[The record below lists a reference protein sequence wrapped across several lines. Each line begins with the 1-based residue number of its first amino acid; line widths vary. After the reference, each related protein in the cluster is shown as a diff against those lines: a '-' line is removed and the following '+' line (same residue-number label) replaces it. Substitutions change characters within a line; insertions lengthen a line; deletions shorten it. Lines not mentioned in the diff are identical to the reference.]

1 MIAVLGR
8 AAPPDEALARLAL
21 AAVPYAV
28 PTVHVRRLGSCLL
41 GLALQP
47 DLNDGSIS
55 SEGPLIAVLDGRLDN
70 AADLRREFLS
80 SGTDL
85 TSATE
90 ADIVVAA
97 FRKSGPT
104 VVNRFRGAFAGVV
117 TDGHTLWVFRDHIG
131 FRALFYRDD
140 ASQIVVANEARSVLV
155 AARLSEEPDLQVI
168 ENIFYGGQPGNI
180 PAALKGVSRL
190 PQGVLLTAGETPGV
204 TLEKYW
210 LPRDLLETGRFTYDE
225 ARERFLQLL
234 KQAVERSVTG
244 RDVLFLSGGLD
255 SPAVAAYAAPEHLR
269 LSGKPL
275 GALAVVF
282 PDLPDVD
289 ERPLIELVAERF
301 GLPLHT
307 YSTQARALDDVEAW
321 SHRLGTPVPTLS
333 IPEVWEA
340 YKTSRELGYRN
351 VLTGEF
357 AELPYGKFP
366 HQLAHLLLRG
376 RFRALLDVMRAEH
389 ATGTPWRPLVTNAL
403 TAFLPGRV
411 VNWLLA
417 LQGKNAMHKV
427 PVWIERSR
435 YDPWMSRSDF
445 MVPARERW
453 RALQLYGTAGS
464 TLTMEA
470 DATTAAMAGV
480 TIRRPFADVDLWEFF
495 LSLRAEVKFPV
506 LQWKALARD
515 ALRGVIPDEI
525 VDRKRKTVFDSHVMR
540 QVDYAT
546 LERLLV
552 KPRYR
557 LDGVNYERLAER
569 IERRD
574 LPFHEWLKAR
584 ELARIHAF
592 LSAW

>member
-1 MIAVLGR
+1 MIAILGR
-8 AAPPDEALARLAL
+8 AAPPDEGLARRAL
-21 AAVPYAV
+21 AAVPYEV
-28 PTVHVRRLGSCLL
+28 PLVETRRLGSCLL
-41 GLALQP
+41 GIASQP
-47 DLNDGSIS
+47 ELPNGSLS
-55 SEGPLIAVLDGRLDN
+55 GAGPLIAVLDGRLDN
-70 AADLRREFLS
+70 RADLEREFPAPS
-80 SGTDL
+80 DGHARTD
-85 TSATE
+85 
-90 ADIVVAA
+90 ADIVAAA
-97 FRKSGPT
+97 FRQAGPT
-104 VVNRFRGAFAGVV
+104 VVNRFRGAFAGAVS
-117 TDGHTLWVFRDHIG
+117 DGRSLWLFRDHIG
-131 FRALFYRDD
+131 FHALFYRDEPGQCV
-140 ASQIVVANEARSVLV
+140 AANEPRSILV
-155 AARLSEEPDLQVI
+155 AARLPEEPDLEVI
-168 ENIFYGGQPGNI
+168 ENIFFGGQPGNI
-180 PAALKGVSRL
+180 PAALKGVARL
-190 PQGVLLTAGETPGV
+190 PQGVVLTTGAEPGV

-210 LPRDLLETGRFTYDE
+210 LPRDLLETGHFTRDE
-225 ARERFLQLL
+225 ARERFLALL
-234 KQAVERSVTG
+234 RQAVERSVTG

-269 LSGKPL
+269 RTGRPL

-282 PDLPDVD
+282 PDLPEVD
-289 ERPLIELVAERF
+289 EQSYIELVAKRF

-307 YSTQARALDDVEAW
+307 YATQARALDDVEAW
-321 SHRLGTPVPTLS
+321 AQRLGTPVPTLS

-340 YKTSRELGYRN
+340 YKAARELGYRN

-357 AELPYGKFP
+357 AELPYGKYP

-376 RFRALLDVMRAEH
+376 RFRALSEVMRAEH
-389 ATGTPWRPLVTNAL
+389 ATGTSWYELVRNAL
-403 TAFLPGRV
+403 TAFIPGRA

-417 LQGKNAMHKV
+417 LQGKNAMHMV
-427 PVWIERSR
+427 PVWIDRSR
-435 YDPWMSRSDF
+435 YDPWISRSDF
-445 MVPARERW
+445 LVPARDRW

-506 LQWKALARD
+506 LKWKALARG

-525 VDRKRKTVFDSHVMR
+525 IDRKGKTMFDSHVMR
-540 QVDYAT
+540 QIDYAT

-552 KPRYR
+552 KPRFR
-557 LDGVNYERLAER
+557 LKGVNYERLTER

-574 LPFHEWLKAR
+574 MPFHEWLKAR